1 MAAASHLGP
10 VLIHP
15 WPSQSPSLVI
25 FLLVVRGLL
34 DRPEARVPDRG
45 TVVLTRS
52 EG

>member
-15 WPSQSPSLVI
+15 RPSHSYSSVT

-34 DRPEARVPDRG
+34 DPSEARVPDRG
-45 TVVLTRS
+45 TVVLARS